1 MSGFKAKTIRKVI
14 NAKLKNWLD
23 SIQDEDLKHSIKRD
37 AVVTGGAIASML
49 LGEKVND
56 FDIYFKTK
64 ETTKKVAEY
73 YVKKFGETNYDYDT
87 VVKEENIENCKGAV
101 EPRIT
106 IFIKS
111 IGVLDSQEEGIITE
125 ESIEDQ
131 IINDILEVP
140 QITSVKEKYRPVFIT
155 QNAITLSEKIQ
166 LIIRFFGEP
175 SQIHNNFDFAH
186 CMCYYEY
193 SNDKLTLPAE
203 ALECLLSKTLV
214 YKGSLYPIAS
224 IFRAKKFIE
233 RGWKVNAGQLLKI
246 MWQINELDLRNF
258 SQLREQLTGVDL
270 TYMLVLIRALEDI
283 DKDKISSTYVSEII
297 DRIF

>member
-1 MSGFKAKTIRKVI
+1 MSGFKAKTICKVI
-14 NAKLKNWLD
+14 NAKLKDWLD
-23 SIQDEDLKHSIKRD
+23 SIQDENLKRYIERD

-73 YVKKFGETNYDYDT
+73 YVKKFGETNHNYGT

-111 IGVLDSQEEGIITE
+111 IGFLDSQEEEIITE
-125 ESIEDQ
+125 EGIEDQ

-140 QITSVKEKYRPVFIT
+140 QITSVKEKYRPIFIT

-193 SNDKLTLPAE
+193 RDDKLTLPAE

-233 RGWKVNAGQLLKI
+233 RGWKINAGQLLKI

-270 TYMLVLIRALEDI
+270 SYMILLIRALENI